1 MQTPG
6 TPSTK
11 APLSTEVPGPS
22 QVDRRANKRYQSQQI
37 KLTFLGSEHVAINW
51 SLGGVLVEDRHP
63 NLAVG
68 TDISGVMIVRG
79 VEGRYRF
86 AATLV
91 RRDAKTKELAFQFIS
106 PSPSLLDVLN
116 RVNE

>member
-1 MQTPG
+1 MEPQG
-6 TPSTK
+6 TTGSNP
-11 APLSTEVPGPS
+11 PLGAAVPGPS
-22 QVDRRANKRYQSQQI
+22 QTDRRHNKRFQSQQI
-37 KLTFLGSEHVAINW
+37 KITFLGFEYVAINW

-79 VEGRYRF
+79 IEGRYRF

-91 RRDAKTKELAFQFIS
+91 RRDARTKELAFQFIS

-116 RVNE
+116 RINE